1 MEQRRTPEYT
11 IEVFGDPTS
20 IREIVKGRI
29 LSQILKQRLR
39 VAYLL
44 GILHTIFFH
53 RYFPTLRP
61 STVEVLDLTLPFVA
75 DQDLE
80 TLIETKVGQLF
91 RQLTATNSPTSSVRG
106 QLGVQYFEKKRR
118 KAGGLG
124 WFGGGKLEEEV
135 CWEVWRLEVT
145 LATPKTESGLSTR
158 KQPRGETLWLII
170 TLQNGKK

>member
-1 MEQRRTPEYT
+1 MEQRRPPEYS
-11 IEVFGDPTS
+11 IEVFGDPIS
-20 IREIVKGRI
+20 IREIVKGGTDR
-29 LSQILKQRLR
+29 R
-39 VAYLL
+39 VFSCMLTNHL
-44 GILHTIFFH
+44 GLLHTIFFH

-124 WFGGGKLEEEV
+124 WFTGGGKLEEEV

-145 LATPKTESGLSTR
+145 LATPKTESGLFPSR
-158 KQPRGETLWLII
+158 RHP
-170 TLQNGKK
+170 